1 MGMRSRQL
9 ASGAGWRLE
18 DVICDSGPRDRPF
31 DEQHSSVCIALVTE
45 GTFQYRTSQGSA
57 VMAPGSLLLGNVGA
71 CFTCGHEHRAGDR
84 CLSFRFT
91 AEYFERIVASVPG
104 ARLEFKLPRLP
115 LVPSL
120 LPVLSDAQVLRDSV
134 EAAKPGVASFER
146 ACSTAEE
153 VAMRLAGD
161 VCSVLADTLS
171 ACPFFTERDERRVTA
186 AVRRMEMDFAERIP
200 LEELAREAAMSP
212 YHFLRVFERV
222 VGVTPGQ
229 YRLRT
234 RLRRAA
240 VLLRRSSLSV
250 ASVAAECGFGDLST
264 FNRQFRRVMRAS
276 PNEYRARARGSRVPT
291 VPFSDGSGS
300 GDASGMPAMP

>member
-1 MGMRSRQL
+1 MGMRLRQL
-9 ASGAGWRLE
+9 ASGAGWRLD
-18 DVICDSGPRDRPF
+18 DVVCDSGPQDRPF

-104 ARLEFKLPRLP
+104 SPLEFKLPRLP

-120 LPVLSDAQVLRDSV
+120 LPVLSEVQALRD
-134 EAAKPGVASFER
+134 AAGAGEPGAASLER
-146 ACSTAEE
+146 DCNTAEE

-161 VCSVLADTLS
+161 VCSALAKGPG
-171 ACPFFTERDERRVTA
+171 ACRVFTDRDERRVTA
-186 AVRRMEMDFAERIP
+186 AVRRMEVDFAERIP

-264 FNRQFRRVMRAS
+264 FNRQFRRAMRMS
-276 PNEYRARARGSRVPT
+276 PNEYRCPEVRSAQ
-291 VPFSDGSGS
+291 
-300 GDASGMPAMP
+300 

>member
-1 MGMRSRQL
+1 MQSRQW
-9 ASGAGWRLE
+9 ASGSGWRLDE
-18 DVICDSGPRDRPF
+18 VICDSGPRDRPF

-57 VMAPGSLLLGNVGA
+57 VMAPGSVLLGNVGA

-84 CLSFRFT
+84 CLSFQFT

-115 LVPSL
+115 LVPTL
-120 LPVLSDAQVLRDSV
+120 LPVLSDVQVLRD
-134 EAAKPGVASFER
+134 AAESREGGAGAPGQDGSA
-146 ACSTAEE
+146 AEE

-161 VCSVLADTLS
+161 VCSVLADDS
-171 ACPFFTERDERRVTA
+171 GACPVFTERDERRVTA
-186 AVRRMEMDFAERIP
+186 AVRRMEVDFAERIP
-200 LEELAREAAMSP
+200 LDELAREAAMSP

-229 YRLRT
+229 YKLRT

-264 FNRQFRRVMRAS
+264 FNRQFRRAMRVS
-276 PNEYRARARGSRVPT
+276 PNEFRTRAHRRAPRLP
-291 VPFSDGSGS
+291 
-300 GDASGMPAMP
+300 